1 MPYNDPLSPDFDPMG
16 DDDFGFTRPK
26 PKPAVTNSKPATK
39 ISADFDLDEPMG
51 GSEFGTPKAKTK
63 PKAESFLDLD
73 DPLEAEIQLP
83 KPKPK
88 PKAASSGL
96 DDEIGFEAGG
106 GSIKKPGTGSFW
118 GATPSAAPA
127 GPSKS
132 VDKKGDLGYDMD
144 GISGTGAPST
154 NAFVRKKDRVKADTE
169 ASERDRIRRMAEEVF
184 GEEGKKAPNIPLDTP
199 VSNGYW
205 GAVFALTCMN
215 DVEMVVDAPVG
226 CYSLPATATINY
238 TDALPELENLASSNI
253 TEIEVTLDG
262 TTRKVLDAVR
272 RVKAREAAKGL
283 HKQIIVVSSQ
293 ESELIGA
300 DHVMSLQRKHP
311 DALYFTSHAFEE
323 DEWQGRDAA
332 LLWLYQERKK
342 RPEGQKQPQLK
353 SPRAVNIIG
362 PSYSCFNSYADLH
375 ELKRLIRG
383 AGGELHYVF
392 PFEANY
398 ADMDRLDESA
408 INVVMYREFGESL
421 AKELDKP
428 YLFAPF
434 GMKETT
440 EFILE
445 LGRRLGTEEQAQAF
459 VRKEKKETLMPIWD
473 IWLGA
478 PQDFYSTCKV
488 AIVANESY
496 ARGLKQFL
504 GEELGLAIG
513 TVMSRQRSNDTNN
526 YMLRNR
532 LVQERPTFVMG
543 SMNERI
549 YMAEANLPAKF
560 IPASLPIP
568 LITRSI
574 GTPYMGYRGAV
585 YLMQLITNS
594 LFDVLFDILPRE
606 QRNAAGRPGAMAMA
620 AGGPP
625 TPAKAGAPG
634 SQPGGNEPTVKPSAE
649 LEQVSGFPWNSSAKE
664 IFDQLIE
671 KVPWVARI
679 SASDKLRNAAVAEAR
694 ANDLPEVTPQI
705 VMKVLPQV
713 MM

>member
-1 MPYNDPLSPDFDPMG
+1 MAKNDQFSADFDPMA
-16 DDDFGFTRPK
+16 DDDFG
-26 PKPAVTNSKPATK
+26 A
-39 ISADFDLDEPMG
+39 
-51 GSEFGTPKAKTK
+51 PKA
-63 PKAESFLDLD
+63 
-73 DPLEAEIQLP
+73 
-83 KPKPK
+83 KPK
-88 PKAASSGL
+88 PKAATSGL
-96 DDEIGFEAGG
+96 DDEIGFESSAAAPL
-106 GSIKKPGTGSFW
+106 KKAAAASTFW
-118 GATPSAAPA
+118 GATPTTAPA
-127 GPSKS
+127 GPAKS
-132 VDKKGDLGYDMD
+132 IEKKSELGYDLD
-144 GISGTGAPST
+144 GVSGTGAPTT
-154 NAFVRKKDRVKADTE
+154 NAFQRKRDQVKVDTE
-169 ASERDRIRRMAEEVF
+169 AGERERIRRMAEDAF
-184 GEEGKKAPNIPLDTP
+184 GEEGKKAPNIPLDTA

-205 GAVFALTCMN
+205 GAVFALTCMK

-272 RVKAREAAKGL
+272 RVKTREEAKGL
-283 HKQIIVVSSQ
+283 QKQVIVVSSQ

-300 DHVMSLQRKHP
+300 DHVVSLQRKHP
-311 DALYFTSHAFEE
+311 DALYFTSHSFEE

-342 RPEGQKQPQLK
+342 RPEGQREVKTLAPTK
-353 SPRAVNIIG
+353 VNIIG

-375 ELKRLIRG
+375 ELKRLVRG
-383 AGGELHYVF
+383 AGGDLHCVF
-392 PFEANY
+392 PFEAKY
-398 ADMDRLDESA
+398 AEMDKLDESA
-408 INVVMYREFGESL
+408 VTVVMYREFGEGV
-421 AKELDKP
+421 AKAIGKP

-445 LGRRLGTEEQAQAF
+445 LGRLLGTEAQAKAF
-459 VRKEKKETLMPIWD
+459 VKKEKKETLMPIWD

-478 PQDFYSTCKV
+478 PQDFYSTCKI

-504 GEELGLAIG
+504 GDELGLAIG
-513 TVMSRQRSNDTNN
+513 TVISRQRSNDTNN

-549 YMAEANLPAKF
+549 YMAEASLPAKF
-560 IPASLPIP
+560 IPASLPVP

-585 YLMQLITNS
+585 YLMQTVTNALFDI
-594 LFDVLFDILPRE
+594 LFDVLPRE
-606 QRNAAGRPGAMAMA
+606 QRNAAGRPGAGAMA
-620 AGGPP
+620 TAGAGTSKPVSVTEKP
-625 TPAKAGAPG
+625 SVALEELSGMHWSAEAKA
-634 SQPGGNEPTVKPSAE
+634 V
-649 LEQVSGFPWNSSAKE
+649 
-664 IFDQLIE
+664 FDQLME

-679 SASDKLRNAAVAEAR
+679 SASDKLRNAATAETR
-694 ANDLPEVTPQI
+694 ANDLSEVTPQM
-705 VMKVLPQV
+705 VLKVLPQV

>member
-1 MPYNDPLSPDFDPMG
+1 MPKNDQFSADFDPMA
-16 DDDFGFTRPK
+16 DDNFGSFAKPK
-26 PKPAVTNSKPATK
+26 PKPVGVNANSGVEVEDKPKAKVT
-39 ISADFDLDEPMG
+39 SAFDMDEPMG
-51 GSEFGTPKAKTK
+51 GDDFGA
-63 PKAESFLDLD
+63 
-73 DPLEAEIQLP
+73 P

-88 PKAASSGL
+88 PKTASSGL
-96 DDEIGFEAGG
+96 DDEIGFESSAAAPL
-106 GSIKKPGTGSFW
+106 KKPAAASSFW
-118 GATPSAAPA
+118 GAAPA
-127 GPSKS
+127 PAPAKPASIE
-132 VDKKGDLGYDMD
+132 KKGDLGYDLD
-144 GISGTGAPST
+144 GISGVDAPT
-154 NAFVRKKDRVKADTE
+154 KNAFSRKKDRGRVDTE
-169 ASERDRIRRMAEEVF
+169 ASEHDRIRRMAQDVF
-184 GEEGKKAPNIPLDTP
+184 GDEGQKAPNIPLDTP

-205 GAVFALTCMN
+205 GAVFALTCMR

-272 RVKAREAAKGL
+272 RVKAREEALGH
-283 HKQIIVVSSQ
+283 HKQLIVVSSQ

-300 DHVMSLQRKHP
+300 DHVVSLQRKHP

-323 DEWQGRDAA
+323 DEWQGRNAA

-342 RPEGQKQPQLK
+342 RPEGQKEISVK
-353 SPRAVNIIG
+353 SPNTVNIIG

-375 ELKRLIRG
+375 ELKRLVRG
-383 AGGELHYVF
+383 AGGDLHMVF

-398 ADMDRLDESA
+398 ADMDKLDESA
-408 INVVMYREFGESL
+408 VNVVMYREFGEAV
-421 AKELDKP
+421 AKEIGKP

-445 LGRRLGTEEQAQAF
+445 LGRLMGTEEQAKAF
-459 VRKEKKETLMPIWD
+459 IKQEKKDTLLPIWD

-488 AIVANESY
+488 AIIANESY

-513 TVMSRQRSNDTNN
+513 TVMSRQHSNDTNN

-532 LVQERPTFVMG
+532 LSQERPTFVFG
-543 SMNERI
+543 SLNEKI
-549 YMAEANLPAKF
+549 YMAEAGLPAKF
-560 IPASLPIP
+560 LPAALPLP
-568 LITRSI
+568 LITRSV
-574 GTPYMGYRGAV
+574 GTPYLGYRGAV
-585 YLMQLITNS
+585 YIMQLITNT
-594 LFDVLFDILPRE
+594 LFEVLFDILPRE
-606 QRNAAGRPGAMAMA
+606 HRNAAGRPGAGAM

-625 TPAKAGAPG
+625 AQAHGQAGGPPPGATGQNGAKL
-634 SQPGGNEPTVKPSAE
+634 SVD
-649 LEQVSGFPWNSSAKE
+649 LEVTSGFPWNASAKAV
-664 IFDQLIE
+664 FDQLIE

-679 SASDKLRNAAVAEAR
+679 SASDKLRNAAVSEAR
-694 ANDLPEVTPQI
+694 ANDLAEVTPDM
-705 VMKVLPQV
+705 VLKVLPQI

>member
-1 MPYNDPLSPDFDPMG
+1 MAKNDSFDADFDPMG
-16 DDDFGFTRPK
+16 DDDFGASK
-26 PKPAVTNSKPATK
+26 PKNKAVTNSNPV
-39 ISADFDLDEPMG
+39 
-51 GSEFGTPKAKTK
+51 
-63 PKAESFLDLD
+63 ES
-73 DPLEAEIQLP
+73 

-88 PKAASSGL
+88 TSFADFDEGMGGDDFGSSKSKPRSSAAVAEPAAKPKIKSASSGL
-96 DDEIGFEAGG
+96 DDEIGFESSAAAPL
-106 GSIKKPGTGSFW
+106 KKPAASASSFW
-118 GATPSAAPA
+118 GAAPAAPKA
-127 GPSKS
+127 AAPSKS
-132 VDKKGDLGYDMD
+132 IEPKGDLGYDMD
-144 GISGTGAPST
+144 GVSGVGAPT
-154 NAFVRKKDRVKADTE
+154 KNAFVRKKNYVKPDTE
-169 ASERDRIRRMAEEVF
+169 ASEHERIRRMAEDVF
-184 GEEGKKAPNIPLDTP
+184 GEEGKKAPNIPLDTA

-205 GAVFALTCMN
+205 GAVFALTCMK

-272 RVKAREAAKGL
+272 RVKAREEAKGL

-300 DHVMSLQRKHP
+300 DHVMSLQRKYP
-311 DALYFTSHAFEE
+311 AALYFTSHAFED

-342 RPEGQKQPQLK
+342 RSEGQKEIIPAGATK
-353 SPRAVNIIG
+353 INIIG

-383 AGGELHYVF
+383 AGGDIHYVF

-398 ADMDRLDESA
+398 ADMHKLDESA
-408 INVVMYREFGESL
+408 VNIVMYREFGESV
-421 AKELDKP
+421 AKEIGKP

-445 LGRRLGTEEQAQAF
+445 LGKLLGTEAQAKAF
-459 VRKEKKETLMPIWD
+459 VREEKRDTLLPIWD

-496 ARGLKQFL
+496 AQGLKRFL
-504 GEELGLAIG
+504 GEELGLPIG
-513 TVMSRQRSNDTNN
+513 TVISRQRSNDTNN

-532 LVQERPTFVMG
+532 LIQERPTFVFG

-549 YMAEANLPAKF
+549 YIAEAGLPTKF
-560 IPASLPIP
+560 MPASLPIP
-568 LITRSI
+568 LISRSV

-585 YLMQLITNS
+585 YLMQIITNS
-594 LFDVLFDILPRE
+594 LFDILFDVLPRE
-606 QRNAAGRPGAMAMA
+606 KRNGAGKPGASGMA
-620 AGGPP
+620 AGGPSAQAGQGP
-625 TPAKAGAPG
+625 EAKPEIPSVNLEELSGMRWSNEAKA
-634 SQPGGNEPTVKPSAE
+634 
-649 LEQVSGFPWNSSAKE
+649 
-664 IFDQLIE
+664 IFDQLLD

-679 SASDKLRNAAVAEAR
+679 SASDKLRNAATSEAR
-694 ANDLPEVTPQI
+694 ACNLTEVTPQI
-705 VMKVLPQV
+705 VLNVLPQV